1 MDNYL
6 RRHDGVITRSQALEC
21 GLSSSAIG
29 RRIQSGR
36 WRRCGPG
43 VYFADDRPFT
53 TAARIRA
60 AVWSYGTE
68 AVASGLAA
76 AWWHQ
81 LTTATPNLI
90 EVTVPRNSHGRPHR
104 GTHVRR
110 RDLSP
115 KDVVERRGLLVT
127 GLALTTLEAAA
138 RRGGGP
144 TLMDTALQRHTELPH
159 LWHAHLRNSG
169 RHGSPTARR
178 MLHAAEGG
186 ARSQAERILVRLLHD
201 AGITGWQANYR
212 LGGYQLDIA
221 FPDVNVAIEV
231 DGWAFHS
238 SPNKFEGDR
247 VRQNQIVLLGWTVLR
262 FTWLDLTTAP
272 DRVIAQVRRAISAR

>member
-6 RRHDGVITRSQALEC
+6 RRQDGVITRPQALEC
-21 GLSSSAIG
+21 GLSSSAID
-29 RRIQSGR
+29 RRLQSGR

-60 AVWSYGTE
+60 GVWSYGPD

-81 LTTATPNLI
+81 LTTSTPNSI
-90 EVTVPRNSHGRPHR
+90 EVTVPRNSSGRPHR
-104 GTHVRR
+104 GTRVRR
-110 RDLSP
+110 RDLFP
-115 KDVVERRGLLVT
+115 TDVVEHRGLLVT

-144 TLMDTALQRHTELPH
+144 KVMDTALQRHTELPQ
-159 LWHAHLRNSG
+159 LWRAQLRNSG
-169 RHGSPTARR
+169 RYGSPAARR
-178 MLHAAEGG
+178 MLQAAESG
-186 ARSQAERILVRLLHD
+186 ARSQAERILVQLLRD
-201 AGITGWQANYR
+201 AGITGWVANYR
-212 LGGYQLDIA
+212 LAGYKVDVA
-221 FPDVNVAIEV
+221 FPDMKVAIEA

-238 SPNKFEGDR
+238 GPDEFEGDR

-262 FTWLDLTTAP
+262 FTWLDLITTP
-272 DRVIAQVRRAISAR
+272 DRVVAEIRRAISAR